1 MERGLLMDSNKF
13 KMIVYLIGVVILTW
27 IVSSDTLT
35 SKVGK
40 LGKFIIYFVVFN
52 SVLYIGRKLTN
63 KK

>member
-1 MERGLLMDSNKF
+1 MDSNKI

-27 IVSSDTLT
+27 IVGSDTLT

>member
-1 MERGLLMDSNKF
+1 MDSNKF

-27 IVSSDTLT
+27 IVSCDTLT

>member
-1 MERGLLMDSNKF
+1 MDSNKI

-27 IVSSDTLT
+27 ILSNDTLT
-35 SKVGK
+35 SKVGR
-40 LGKFIIYFVVFN
+40 LGKFIIYFVVFY

>member
-1 MERGLLMDSNKF
+1 MDSNKI

-27 IVSSDTLT
+27 ILSSDTLT

-40 LGKFIIYFVVFN
+40 LGKFIIYFVVLY

>member
-1 MERGLLMDSNKF
+1 MDSNKI

-27 IVSSDTLT
+27 ILSSDTLT

-40 LGKFIIYFVVFN
+40 LGKFIIYFVVFY

>member
-1 MERGLLMDSNKF
+1 MDSNKF